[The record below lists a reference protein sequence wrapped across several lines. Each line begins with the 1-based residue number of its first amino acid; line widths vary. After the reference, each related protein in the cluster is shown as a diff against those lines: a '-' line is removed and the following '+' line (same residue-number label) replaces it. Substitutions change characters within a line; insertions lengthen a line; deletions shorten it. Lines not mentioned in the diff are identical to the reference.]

1 MEVKDHQPKQAAK
14 PSILSYYNTSSRLAA
29 ASSKSSMAAPQ
40 QSFSETQKQ
49 AVTKTQVVS
58 DPRLKKI
65 EKSLGITKKVE
76 KVSGTTQLKSNQKI

>member
-1 MEVKDHQPKQAAK
+1 MEAKDHQPKQAHK

-29 ASSKSSMAAPQ
+29 ASYKSSMAAPQ

-49 AVTKTQVVS
+49 PVTKTQAVS

-76 KVSGTTQLKSNQKI
+76 KVSGTTQVKSNQKI